1 MCDYSLGAF
10 QSRPA
15 RMGEEYISNKFPSGS
30 IGFDSPGDRSVAICM
45 ACDSELKLSR
55 IPRSVQTMADV
66 GDSEVV
72 TFTQID
78 GPMHR
83 DSVRFRNG
91 KVVTLQKLGPR
102 VMAWLLPKSH
112 DIPMPVQ
119 EKREAEF
126 V

>member
-1 MCDYSLGAF
+1 MCDYSLEMY

-15 RMGEEYISNKFPSGS
+15 RHG
-30 IGFDSPGDRSVAICM
+30 VAS
-45 ACDSELKLSR
+45 DSELKLSR
-55 IPRSVQTMADV
+55 IPPNVQTMANV

-72 TFTQID
+72 KFTQVD

-91 KVVTLQKLGPR
+91 KVVTLQKLGPG

-112 DIPMPVQ
+112 VIPIPVQ

>member
-1 MCDYSLGAF
+1 MCDYSLEIY

-15 RMGEEYISNKFPSGS
+15 RHGEEYISNRFPSGS
-30 IGFDSPGDRSVAICM
+30 VGFVSPGDQSIAICM

-91 KVVTLQKLGPR
+91 KVVTLQKLGPE

>member
-1 MCDYSLGAF
+1 MCDYSLEMY

-15 RMGEEYISNKFPSGS
+15 RHGEEYISNRFPSGS
-30 IGFDSPGDRSVAICM
+30 IGFVSPGDQSTAICV

-55 IPRSVQTMADV
+55 IPPNVQTMANV

-72 TFTQID
+72 KFTQVD

-91 KVVTLQKLGPR
+91 KVVTLQKLGPG

-112 DIPMPVQ
+112 VIPIPVQ

>member
-1 MCDYSLGAF
+1 MCDYSLEMY

-15 RMGEEYISNKFPSGS
+15 RHGEEYISNRFPSGS
-30 IGFDSPGDRSVAICM
+30 IGFVSPGDQSTAICV

-55 IPRSVQTMADV
+55 IPPNVQTMANV

-72 TFTQID
+72 KFTQVD

-91 KVVTLQKLGPR
+91 KVVTLQKLGPG
-102 VMAWLLPKSH
+102 VMAWLLPKN
-112 DIPMPVQ
+112 DVIPIPVQ

>member
-1 MCDYSLGAF
+1 MCDYSF
-10 QSRPA
+10 EIYQSRPA
-15 RMGEEYISNKFPSGS
+15 RHGEEYISNRFPSGS
-30 IGFDSPGDRSVAICM
+30 VGFVSPGDQSIAICM